1 MSFITRIRVA
11 NSTETVAAEVYPCR
25 FEDFVAWQ
33 RRIQP
38 FIAATKGIGSQWDWP
53 AIFLGC
59 HVSEQLAGRHAIAFQ
74 IRVADVQGDAVPV
87 AQAMFSVPYP
97 WPGDV
102 SKDGVFVWFVA
113 SATAAALRA
122 HGIHQ
127 RFATLAPVLDVA
139 VQLSLAHTSQRVASD
154 CTPPREPANR
164 KPTRWSAA
172 TSHTACSSGEP
183 ARGASS
189 DSLTDGRMAAC
200 STSPQRTPRP
210 SPQGRM
216 TCVDAVTA
224 LKAFGEV
231 SMNTAAKSRP
241 LEHAELVRFD
251 DALSAEPAQR
261 SIELAFLQRLAHAAR
276 DASSGLLER
285 ADLATEASVDSA
297 LAHMQGPAFQRAA
310 RAMEQTV
317 ASPAGFGR
325 FRGKP

>member
-11 NSTETVAAEVYPCR
+11 NSTETIAAEVYPCR

-74 IRVADVQGDAVPV
+74 IRVADAQGNAVPV
-87 AQAMFSVPYP
+87 VQAMFSVPYP

-139 VQLSLAHTSQRVASD
+139 VQLSLAHQLEGRIGLHAAS
-154 CTPPREPANR
+154 
-164 KPTRWSAA
+164 
-172 TSHTACSSGEP
+172 
-183 ARGASS
+183 GASQPEADALVS
-189 DSLTDGRMAAC
+189 RYLAHGLQQRRASRWRFFKFPYRREDGRLFYF
-200 STSPQRTPRP
+200 TPE
-210 SPQGRM
+210 
-216 TCVDAVTA
+216 DA
-224 LKAFGEV
+224 KAF
-231 SMNTAAKSRP
+231 
-241 LEHAELVRFD
+241 
-251 DALSAEPAQR
+251 
-261 SIELAFLQRLAHAAR
+261 AAR
-276 DASSGLLER
+276 QD
-285 ADLATEASVDSA
+285 DL
-297 LAHMQGPAFQRAA
+297 R
-310 RAMEQTV
+310 
-317 ASPAGFGR
+317 
-325 FRGKP
+325 